1 MTENIIHLV
10 LAKVPG
16 SPEGTKGISMFIVPK
31 VKINDDGSL
40 GDNNNVS
47 CISIEEKLG
56 IHASPTCVMEYDGS
70 TGYLVG
76 EENRGLNYMFTMMN
90 EARVWVGGQG
100 LACASG
106 ALQGHLNMLAIEFK
120 VDQLVCQKKTQRNQ
134 LLLIMQTLDEC

>member
-31 VKINDDGSL
+31 YFVNDDGSI
-40 GDNNNVS
+40 GDSNNVS

-70 TGYLVG
+70 VGYLVG

-90 EARVWVGGQG
+90 EARVWV
-100 LACASG
+100 
-106 ALQGHLNMLAIEFK
+106 
-120 VDQLVCQKKTQRNQ
+120 VDK
-134 LLLIMQTLDEC
+134 D

>member
-1 MTENIIHLV
+1 MTDNIIHLV

-16 SPEGTKGISMFIVPK
+16 SPDGTKGISMFIVPK
-31 VKINDDGSL
+31 MMVNEDGSS
-40 GDNNNVS
+40 GESNNVT

-56 IHASPTCVMEYDGS
+56 IHASPTCVMEYNES
-70 TGYLVG
+70 VGYLVG

-106 ALQGHLNMLAIEFK
+106 SLPVSYTHLTLPTIL
-120 VDQLVCQKKTQRNQ
+120 LV
-134 LLLIMQTLDEC
+134 